1 MAQSSAQLQHG
12 QSAAAF
18 IVHFGVQ
25 RAVQE
30 AMQEAM
36 QAAAQEALQEA
47 AQRMVQRVVQGAV
60 QAAVSRNIQPPQ
72 GADMARARNLAS
84 SGDKKAAFCTPHP
97 PNPCKGQGPMAERQ
111 CPVAGC
117 STSGNESLLAPPNGV
132 ETKVGSSADRDLHPF
147 RVPSHT
153 RKYKTTLSLAALSP
167 TRDSSSPIMF
177 ATSKN
182 TPEKPL
188 GKTKSCGLQQSSA
201 APVSS
206 AAAST
211 SPHLVAAGASASR
224 LQHPALRRSFGR
236 PAGHPPRHLTPPP
249 PGFSSPTTT
258 TAEAVARAQVIMA
271 PIDAAFQTQSGA

>member
-84 SGDKKAAFCTPHP
+84 SRRADHGYLAEDAPKIFRISHGRDQARNVGVPWAPDCEYSNQFPRLSRTLTRKAAGELQGVSVWGTTEVEATRAMMGACLPGCQP
-97 PNPCKGQGPMAERQ
+97 PGMTSHKATSRVPGADHAAAHL
-111 CPVAGC
+111 VSAG
-117 STSGNESLLAPPNGV
+117 TSGNESLLAPPNGV

-201 APVSS
+201 APV
-206 AAAST
+206 
-211 SPHLVAAGASASR
+211 
-224 LQHPALRRSFGR
+224 
-236 PAGHPPRHLTPPP
+236 
-249 PGFSSPTTT
+249 
-258 TAEAVARAQVIMA
+258 
-271 PIDAAFQTQSGA
+271 